1 MLTIPF
7 SKRLY
12 YHPEKKITG
21 SKIIVTTVF
30 NNFSA
35 SVASPYLTVSQH
47 FEISKEQKP
56 SFWILLA
63 CNVAWRAGKISSV
76 TLLIDQTWFT
86 SHTYCLVT
94 GSHMSSAMISDITHI
109 KRDMGDL
116 LSDIS
121 LHQLSVALSVKNR
134 KRVESRCV
142 ALLAYYSFSLNS
154 PSLQSS
160 VVKLGPQ
167 FSSKGRIR
175 EATRAIHFLLAL
187 CGRKHF
193 NGCTKQ
199 KQGNLL
205 QYHRFHDWHDDHDSS
220 YHDILTKQLLPWQLI
235 KWANSSNYNCMLYLR
250 PYSRHT
256 ITILTY

>member
-1 MLTIPF
+1 
-7 SKRLY
+7 
-12 YHPEKKITG
+12 
-21 SKIIVTTVF
+21 
-30 NNFSA
+30 
-35 SVASPYLTVSQH
+35 
-47 FEISKEQKP
+47 
-56 SFWILLA
+56 
-63 CNVAWRAGKISSV
+63 
-76 TLLIDQTWFT
+76 
-86 SHTYCLVT
+86 
-94 GSHMSSAMISDITHI
+94 MSSAMISDITHI

-199 KQGNLL
+199 KQGMMIMIAVIMISSLSN
-205 QYHRFHDWHDDHDSS
+205 YCHDNWLSVQIFPITTACCISD
-220 YHDILTKQLLPWQLI
+220 LTQDMQLLF
-235 KWANSSNYNCMLYLR
+235 
-250 PYSRHT
+250 
-256 ITILTY
+256 